1 MSGSEL
7 VWSRAQGERGG
18 ERAWLRVQMSRG
30 KWASNMQLLKGHGLK
45 NVARELA
52 VVGASTAS
60 NVGRR
65 LATD

>member
-1 MSGSEL
+1 
-7 VWSRAQGERGG
+7 
-18 ERAWLRVQMSRG
+18 MSRG